1 VTVVGLD
8 GQPLLRRPAPKAGVP
23 VIDRPI
29 RVGGEVVALA
39 RLTVVARSLMRWSRV
54 FLRNQYLG
62 ILGVAATLM
71 LLALASAWWFAR
83 RWAQPLVAVQH
94 ATARIARG
102 ETDVRL
108 MGREQGQGRSDE
120 IGDLVHNVSWVADI
134 SHELRRPLAVL
145 RGEIEAL
152 VDGVRPLKHPAMLS
166 LQEEVL
172 RIGALV
178 DDLHLLA
185 LSDLKALPCQFAELN
200 ALPFVLSL
208 AQRFDSRAHAVS
220 LTQTTLLVDAPAQ
233 AVVWDSTRIAQLLGN
248 LLENCLRYTDAPGLD
263 SHIKKLRRKIEAVEP
278 GCDCI
283 ASLWCVA

>member
-1 VTVVGLD
+1 
-8 GQPLLRRPAPKAGVP
+8 
-23 VIDRPI
+23 
-29 RVGGEVVALA
+29 
-39 RLTVVARSLMRWSRV
+39 MRWSRV

-83 RWAQPLVAVQH
+83 RWVQPLVAVRH

-120 IGDLVHNVSWVADI
+120 IGDLVHNVNLMAEGLQRLEGARRRWVADI
-134 SHELRRPLAVL
+134 SHELRTPLAVL

-152 VDGVRPLKHPAMLS
+152 VDGVRPLNHPAMLS
-166 LQEEVL
+166 LQEELL

-185 LSDLKALPCQFAELN
+185 LSDLKALPCQFTELN
-200 ALPFVLSL
+200 TLPFVLSL
-208 AQRFDSRAHAVS
+208 AQRFEGRARAAR
-220 LTQTTLLVDAPAQ
+220 LTLTTLFVDAPAQ

-263 SHIKKLRRKIEAVEP
+263 SHIKNLRRKIEAVEP

-283 ASLWCVA
+283 ASLRCMAWATAWTRPIERRPARGTSRTVKLAG